1 MNIKLTTLCYL
12 KHDGKYLMIKKANDG
27 GQSAGKYLG
36 VGGKLEEGES
46 PDECAKREIMEET
59 GLEALDLKLRG
70 IITFISDV
78 WDDEI
83 MFLYSAEQLKG
94 EFRDDCDEGELFWI
108 DEDKVLDLPAWEGDR
123 YFLKPLLD
131 GEDDIQLKLIYS
143 GDRLMEVYRDGAML
157 LCRFV

>member
-36 VGGKLEEGES
+36 VGGKLEAGES

-59 GLEALDLKLRG
+59 GLEVLDLKLRG

-78 WDDEI
+78 WDNEI

>member
-1 MNIKLTTLCYL
+1 MNMKLTTLCYL
-12 KHDGKYLMIKKANDG
+12 RQDGKYLMIKKNDDG

-36 VGGKLEEGES
+36 VGGKLEAGES
-46 PDECAKREIMEET
+46 PDECAKREIKEET
-59 GLEALDLKLRG
+59 GFKALDLKLRG

-78 WDDEI
+78 WEDEI

-94 EFRDDCDEGELFWI
+94 ELNSDCDEGRLSWVE
-108 DEDKVLDLPAWEGDR
+108 EDKVLDLPAWEGDK

-131 GEDDIQLKLIYS
+131 GEDDIQLKLVYK

-157 LCRFV
+157 LCRFE

>member
-59 GLEALDLKLRG
+59 GLEVLDLKLRG

-78 WDDEI
+78 WDNEI